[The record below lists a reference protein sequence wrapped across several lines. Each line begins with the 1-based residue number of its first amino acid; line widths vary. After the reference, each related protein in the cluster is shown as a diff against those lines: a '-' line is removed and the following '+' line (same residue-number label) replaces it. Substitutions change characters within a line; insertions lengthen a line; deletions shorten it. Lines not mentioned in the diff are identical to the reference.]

1 MNKIIYLLAIS
12 WVLFSTPFSFCQ
24 EWNNLNTYKTATGKS
39 ALEKGNWLKKDRLK
53 NTKVWNQA
61 NQYNL
66 TIDNG
71 NLKYQSISE
80 IRDFYSWFDAERKKQ
95 GHDVITFGVASL
107 VAGQLSNFDNF
118 FVRTIIV
125 SNKDVVYFG
134 NEGSKRVLAYF
145 YPLIKEVY
153 FSKKALKGQ
162 AAKEWDT
169 YIGQIE
175 QCEIVEPIYNELPIK
190 AINKLERM
198 AKGKR
203 IYRLKVKKELRYEGD
218 IKDCKARYT
227 HAFTKL
233 YQFYLDQELKHSTVN
248 G

>member
-1 MNKIIYLLAIS
+1 MKQSFYILLLIFFNLS
-12 WVLFSTPFSFCQ
+12 HQFSFSQ
-24 EWNNLNTYKTATGKS
+24 EWKNLSTYKKVTGHVK
-39 ALEKGNWLKKDRLK
+39 LENGNWLKKDRIK
-53 NTKVWNQA
+53 NTVVWSLA

-66 TIDNG
+66 TIENG

-80 IRDFYSWFDAERKKQ
+80 IRDFYSWFDTERKKQ
-95 GHDVITFGVASL
+95 GHDVIAFGVAAL

-118 FVRTIIV
+118 FVRTIVV

-145 YPLIKEVY
+145 YPLIKEIY
-153 FSKKALKGQ
+153 FSKKTLKGQ
-162 AAKEWDT
+162 AAKDWDI

-175 QCEIVEPIYNELPIK
+175 QCEIVEPIYNELPTK

-203 IYRLKVKKELRYEGD
+203 IYRLKVKKELRYVGD
-218 IKDCKARYT
+218 IKDCKARYN

-233 YQFYLDQELKHSTVN
+233 YAFYLDQELKFSTVN
-248 G
+248 